1 MRHSSQR
8 DLVYK
13 LLCDSLRH
21 PTAREVFEAA
31 KKEMPKISLGT
42 VYRNL
47 KDLCEMGKVKAIKS
61 DDIVEVRYDAFLGT
75 HSHFV
80 CRYCGKI
87 IDLYNLPQTPKAID
101 GNMVEEAATFFY
113 GKCQECSNKNK

>member
-13 LLCDSLRH
+13 LVCDSLKH
-21 PTAREVFEAA
+21 PTAHEVFEACR
-31 KKEMPKISLGT
+31 KEMPKISLGT

-47 KDLCEMGKVKAIKS
+47 KDLCELGKIKAIKA
-61 DDIVEVRYDAFLGT
+61 DDSAEVRYDAFLQA
-75 HSHFV
+75 HSHFI

-87 IDLYNLPQTPKAID
+87 IDLEALPLTPSLLD
-101 GNMVEEAATFFY
+101 GHLVEETSTVYY
-113 GKCQECSNKNK
+113 GKCSDCANH